1 MANGTIENGINHVI
15 KPGLRADIMRNLME
29 TKNTLSHAGSIY
41 VGTGDYISM
50 GRQDDSIEVYKTKE
64 LRVGTSG
71 QILSANND
79 GNDLEYRYIGAL
91 NFGGSDKVKQFLGSY
106 TALFKTE
113 EIADQSDSLL
123 IKIKSGVDEK
133 KVYVEHAE
141 TANKADEALSASIAE
156 TATTANTAS
165 VAAQVEMNIIGSD
178 DPTNV
183 KFTNVKF
190 YTKTYSTLEK
200 FKKDDQIKAAAAYG
214 TIIQALF
221 GKKSGDNIIEYIPV
235 MVIPGISAD
244 ASSQNKACIFD
255 ASSQTAQWKPLTLAD
270 FYNNGGI
277 LKVVY
282 VR

>member
-1 MANGTIENGINHVI
+1 MANGTIINSGNHVI

-50 GRQDDSIEVYKTKE
+50 GPQGDSIEVYKTKE
-64 LRVGTSG
+64 LRVGASG
-71 QILSANND
+71 QILSANAD
-79 GNDLEYRYIGAL
+79 GNDLEYRYIGEL
-91 NFGGSDKVKQFLGSY
+91 NFGGPDRVKSFLGSY

-113 EIADQSDSLL
+113 EIAGQSDSLL
-123 IKIKSGVDEK
+123 IKIKSGGDEK

-141 TANKADEALSASIAE
+141 TADKASEALSASIAN
-156 TATTANTAS
+156 TATTADTAS
-165 VAAQVEMNIIGSD
+165 VAAQVQMD
-178 DPTNV
+178 TNGTI
-183 KFTNVKF
+183 TNVKF
-190 YTKTYSTLEK
+190 YTKIYSTLND
-200 FKKDDQIKAAAAYG
+200 FKNDDQIKAAAAYG
-214 TIIQALF
+214 TITQALL

-244 ASSQNKACIFD
+244 VNSKNNARIFD
-255 ASSQTAQWKPLTLAD
+255 ASSETVQWRTLTLAD
-270 FYNNGGI
+270 FSGGNI

>member
-1 MANGTIENGINHVI
+1 MANGAIENSKNYVI

-41 VGTGDYISM
+41 VGTGDHISM
-50 GRQDDSIEVYKTKE
+50 GPQGDSIEVYKTKE
-64 LRVGTSG
+64 LRVGASG
-71 QILSANND
+71 QILSANAD

-91 NFGGSDKVKQFLGSY
+91 NFGGSEGVKNFLGSY

-113 EIADQSDSLL
+113 EIVDQSDSLL
-123 IKIKSGVDEK
+123 IKIKSGADEK

-141 TANKADEALSASIAE
+141 TADKADEALSASIAN
-156 TATTANTAS
+156 TSTTAKTAS
-165 VAAQVEMNIIGSD
+165 VAVQVEMNIDGSD
-178 DPTNV
+178 NP
-183 KFTNVKF
+183 TNVKF
-190 YTKTYSTLEK
+190 YTKTYSTLDA
-200 FKKDDQIKAAAAYG
+200 FTNDDQIKAAAAYG
-214 TIIQALF
+214 VIIQALF

-244 ASSQNKACIFD
+244 VSSKNKARIFD
-255 ASSQTAQWKPLTLAD
+255 ASSQTAQWKALTLAD
-270 FYNNGGI
+270 FRNGGI

>member
-1 MANGTIENGINHVI
+1 MANGTIGNSENHVI

-50 GRQDDSIEVYKTKE
+50 GPQGDSIEVYKTKE
-64 LRVGTSG
+64 LRVGASG
-71 QILSANND
+71 QILSVNSTGD
-79 GNDLEYRYIGAL
+79 DLKYEYIGAL
-91 NFGGSDKVKQFLGSY
+91 NFGGSNGVTNFLGSY

-141 TANKADEALSASIAE
+141 TADKADEALSASIAN

-165 VAAQVEMNIIGSD
+165 VAAQVEMD
-178 DPTNV
+178 TNGTI
-183 KFTNVKF
+183 TNVKF
-190 YTKTYSTLEK
+190 YTKTYSTLDD

-214 TIIQALF
+214 AITQALF

-244 ASSQNKACIFD
+244 ASSQNKARIFD

-270 FYNNGGI
+270 FHNGGI

>member
-1 MANGTIENGINHVI
+1 MANGTIVNSENHVI
-15 KPGLRADIMRNLME
+15 QPGLRADIMRNLME

-41 VGTGDYISM
+41 VGTGDHISM
-50 GRQDDSIEVYKTKE
+50 GPQGDSIEVYKTKE
-64 LRVGTSG
+64 LRVGASG
-71 QILSANND
+71 QILSVNSTGD
-79 GNDLEYRYIGAL
+79 DLKYGYIGAL
-91 NFGGSDKVKQFLGSY
+91 NFGGSNGVTNFLGSY

-123 IKIKSGVDEK
+123 IKIKSGVNEK

-141 TANKADEALSASIAE
+141 TANKADEALSASIAD

-165 VAAQVEMNIIGSD
+165 VAAQVEMNIDGSD
-178 DPTNV
+178 NP
-183 KFTNVKF
+183 TNVKF
-190 YTKTYSTLEK
+190 YTKTYSTLDA
-200 FKKDDQIKAAAAYG
+200 FKNDDQIKAAAAYG
-214 TIIQALF
+214 AITQALF

-244 ASSQNKACIFD
+244 ASSQNKARIFD

-270 FYNNGGI
+270 FYNGGI

>member
-1 MANGTIENGINHVI
+1 MANGTIGNSENHVI

-50 GRQDDSIEVYKTKE
+50 GPQGDSIEVYKTKE
-64 LRVGTSG
+64 LRVGASG
-71 QILSANND
+71 QILSVNSTGD
-79 GNDLEYRYIGAL
+79 DLKYEYIGAL
-91 NFGGSDKVKQFLGSY
+91 NFGGSNGVTNFLGSY

-141 TANKADEALSASIAE
+141 TADKADEALSASIAN

-165 VAAQVEMNIIGSD
+165 VAAQVEMD
-178 DPTNV
+178 TNGTI
-183 KFTNVKF
+183 TNVKF
-190 YTKTYSTLEK
+190 YTKTYSTLDD

-214 TIIQALF
+214 AITQALF
-221 GKKSGDNIIEYIPV
+221 GKKSGYNIIEYIPV

-244 ASSQNKACIFD
+244 ASSQNKARIFD

-270 FYNNGGI
+270 FYNGGI

>member
-1 MANGTIENGINHVI
+1 MANGTIINSGNHVI

-29 TKNTLSHAGSIY
+29 TKNTLTQAGSIY

-50 GRQDDSIEVYKTKE
+50 GRQGDSIEVYKTKE
-64 LRVGTSG
+64 LRVGAKG
-71 QILSANND
+71 QILAANDD
-79 GNDLEYRYIGAL
+79 GNDLEYRYIGAS
-91 NFGGSDKVKQFLGSY
+91 NFGGADSVKNFLGLY
-106 TALFKTE
+106 TALFKAE
-113 EIADQSDSLL
+113 EVAGLSDSLL
-123 IKIKSGVDEK
+123 IKIKSGANEK

-141 TANKADEALSASIAE
+141 SADKASEALSADKAE

-165 VAAQVEMNIIGSD
+165 VAAQVEMD
-178 DPTNV
+178 TNSTI
-183 KFTNVKF
+183 TNVKF
-190 YTKTYSTLEK
+190 YTKTYSTLDS

-221 GKKSGDNIIEYIPV
+221 GKKSGDNIIEYIPA

-244 ASSQNKACIFD
+244 ASSQNKACIFN

-270 FYNNGGI
+270 FHNGGI

>member
-1 MANGTIENGINHVI
+1 MANGAIENSKNYVI

-29 TKNTLSHAGSIY
+29 TKNTLTHAGSIY

-50 GRQDDSIEVYKTKE
+50 GPQGDSIEVYKTKE
-64 LRVGTSG
+64 LRVGASG
-71 QILSANND
+71 QILSVNSTGD
-79 GNDLEYRYIGAL
+79 DLKYEYIGAL
-91 NFGGSDKVKQFLGSY
+91 NFGGSNGVTNFLGSY

-113 EIADQSDSLL
+113 EIAGQSDSLL

-141 TANKADEALSASIAE
+141 TADKANEAISADKAY
-156 TATTANTAS
+156 TAATADTAS
-165 VAAQVEMNIIGSD
+165 VAAQVEMD
-178 DPTNV
+178 TNGTI
-183 KFTNVKF
+183 TNVKF

>member
-50 GRQDDSIEVYKTKE
+50 GRQGDSIEVYKTKE

-71 QILSANND
+71 KILSST
-79 GNDLEYRYIGAL
+79 GNDLEYRYIGEL
-91 NFGGSDKVKQFLGSY
+91 NFGGPNGVKNFLGSY

-113 EIADQSDSLL
+113 EIAGQSDSLL
-123 IKIKSGVDEK
+123 IKIKSGGDEK

-141 TANKADEALSASIAE
+141 TAGKASEALSADSAK
-156 TATTANTAS
+156 TAATANTAS
-165 VAAQVEMNIIGSD
+165 VAVQVEMNINGSD
-178 DPTNV
+178 EP
-183 KFTNVKF
+183 TNVKF

-200 FKKDDQIKAAAAYG
+200 FEKDDQIKAAAAYG

-221 GKKSGDNIIEYIPV
+221 VKKSGDNIIEYIPA

-244 ASSQNKACIFD
+244 ASSQNKARIFD
-255 ASSQTAQWKPLTLAD
+255 ASSQTAQWKPLTLVD
-270 FYNNGGI
+270 FYNDGGI

>member
-1 MANGTIENGINHVI
+1 MANGAIENSKNYVI

-29 TKNTLSHAGSIY
+29 TKNTLTQAGSIY

-50 GRQDDSIEVYKTKE
+50 GPQGDSIEVYKTKE
-64 LRVGTSG
+64 LRVGARG
-71 QILSANND
+71 QILSANDN

-91 NFGGSDKVKQFLGSY
+91 NFGGPDGVKNFLGSY

-113 EIADQSDSLL
+113 EIAGQSDSLL
-123 IKIKSGVDEK
+123 IKIKSGGDEK

-141 TANKADEALSASIAE
+141 TADKASEALSAKTAYA
-156 TATTANTAS
+156 ATTADTAF
-165 VAAQVEMNIIGSD
+165 VAAQVEMNINGSD
-178 DPTNV
+178 VP
-183 KFTNVKF
+183 TNVKF
-190 YTKTYSTLEK
+190 YTKTYSTLDA
-200 FKKDDQIKAAAAYG
+200 FKNDDQIKAAAAYG
-214 TIIQALF
+214 AITQALF

-244 ASSQNKACIFD
+244 ASSQNKARIFD
-255 ASSQTAQWKPLTLAD
+255 ASSQTAQWRNLTLAD
-270 FYNNGGI
+270 FYNGGI

>member
-1 MANGTIENGINHVI
+1 MANGAIENSKNYVI

-29 TKNTLSHAGSIY
+29 TKNTLTHAGSIY

-50 GRQDDSIEVYKTKE
+50 GPQGDSIEVYKTKE
-64 LRVGTSG
+64 LRVGASG
-71 QILSANND
+71 QILSVNSTGD
-79 GNDLEYRYIGAL
+79 DLKYEYIGAL
-91 NFGGSDKVKQFLGSY
+91 NFGGSNGVTNFLGSY

-113 EIADQSDSLL
+113 EIAGQSDSLL

-141 TANKADEALSASIAE
+141 TADKANEAISADKAY
-156 TATTANTAS
+156 TAATADTAS
-165 VAAQVEMNIIGSD
+165 VAAQVEMDINGSD
-178 DPTNV
+178 DP
-183 KFTNVKF
+183 TNVKF
-190 YTKTYSTLEK
+190 YTKTYSTLDA
-200 FKKDDQIKAAAAYG
+200 FKNDDQIKAAAAYG
-214 TIIQALF
+214 AITQALF

-244 ASSQNKACIFD
+244 ASSQNKARIFD

-270 FYNNGGI
+270 FYNGGI

>member
-1 MANGTIENGINHVI
+1 MANGAIENSKNYVI

-29 TKNTLSHAGSIY
+29 TKNTLTQAGSIY

-50 GRQDDSIEVYKTKE
+50 GPQGDSIEVYKTKE
-64 LRVGTSG
+64 LRVGARG
-71 QILSANND
+71 QILSANDN

-91 NFGGSDKVKQFLGSY
+91 NFGGPDGVKNFLGSY

-113 EIADQSDSLL
+113 EIAGQSDSLL
-123 IKIKSGVDEK
+123 IKIKSGGDEK

-141 TANKADEALSASIAE
+141 TADKASEALSADSAK
-156 TATTANTAS
+156 TAATANTAS
-165 VAAQVEMNIIGSD
+165 VAVQVEMNINGSD
-178 DPTNV
+178 EP
-183 KFTNVKF
+183 TNVKF
-190 YTKTYSTLEK
+190 YTKTYSTLDA
-200 FKKDDQIKAAAAYG
+200 FKNDDQIKAAAAYG
-214 TIIQALF
+214 AITQALF

-244 ASSQNKACIFD
+244 ASSQNKARIFD
-255 ASSQTAQWKPLTLAD
+255 ASSQTAQWRTLTLAD
-270 FYNNGGI
+270 FYNGGI

>member
-1 MANGTIENGINHVI
+1 MANGAIENSKNYVI

-41 VGTGDYISM
+41 VGTGDWVSM
-50 GRQDDSIEVYKTKE
+50 GPQNDSIEVYKTKE

-71 QILSANND
+71 QILSANAD

-113 EIADQSDSLL
+113 EIAGQSDSLL

-141 TANKADEALSASIAE
+141 TADKANEALSASIAN
-156 TATTANTAS
+156 TATTADTAS
-165 VAAQVEMNIIGSD
+165 VAAQVEMD
-178 DPTNV
+178 TNG
-183 KFTNVKF
+183 TISNVKF
-190 YTKTYSTLEK
+190 YTKTYSTLDA

-214 TIIQALF
+214 AITQALF

>member
-1 MANGTIENGINHVI
+1 MANGAIENSKNYVI

-41 VGTGDYISM
+41 VGTGDHISM
-50 GRQDDSIEVYKTKE
+50 GPQGDSIEVYKTKE
-64 LRVGTSG
+64 LRVGASG
-71 QILSANND
+71 QILSANAD

-91 NFGGSDKVKQFLGSY
+91 NFGGSEGVKNFLGSY

-113 EIADQSDSLL
+113 EIVDQSDSLL
-123 IKIKSGVDEK
+123 IKIKSGADEK

-141 TANKADEALSASIAE
+141 TADKADEALSASIAN
-156 TATTANTAS
+156 TSTTAKTAS
-165 VAAQVEMNIIGSD
+165 VAVQVEMNIDGSD
-178 DPTNV
+178 NP
-183 KFTNVKF
+183 TNVKF
-190 YTKTYSTLEK
+190 YTKTYSTLDA
-200 FKKDDQIKAAAAYG
+200 FTNDDQIKAAAAYG
-214 TIIQALF
+214 VIIQALF

-244 ASSQNKACIFD
+244 ASSQNKARIFD
-255 ASSQTAQWKPLTLAD
+255 ASSQTAQWKALTLAD
-270 FYNNGGI
+270 FRNGGI

>member
-1 MANGTIENGINHVI
+1 MANGAIENSKNYVI

-41 VGTGDYISM
+41 VGTGDWVSM
-50 GRQDDSIEVYKTKE
+50 GPQNDSIEVYKTKE

-71 QILSANND
+71 QILSANAD

-113 EIADQSDSLL
+113 EIAGQSDSLL

-141 TANKADEALSASIAE
+141 TADKANEALSASIAN
-156 TATTANTAS
+156 TATTADTAS
-165 VAAQVEMNIIGSD
+165 VAAQVEMD
-178 DPTNV
+178 TNG
-183 KFTNVKF
+183 TISNVKF
-190 YTKTYSTLEK
+190 YTKTYSTLDA

-214 TIIQALF
+214 AITQALF
-221 GKKSGDNIIEYIPV
+221 GKKSGDNIIEYIPA

-244 ASSQNKACIFD
+244 ANSKNNARIFD
-255 ASSQTAQWKPLTLAD
+255 ASSETVQWRTLTLAD
-270 FYNNGGI
+270 FSGGNI